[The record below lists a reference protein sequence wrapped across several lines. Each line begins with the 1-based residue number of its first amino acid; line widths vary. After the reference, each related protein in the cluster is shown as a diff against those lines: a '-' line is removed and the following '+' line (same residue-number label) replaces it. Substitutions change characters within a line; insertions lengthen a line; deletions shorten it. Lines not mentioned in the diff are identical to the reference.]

1 MPGKGPLGVCQW
13 PPQNVP
19 GAPLGAQ
26 RTSVLACDARF
37 SWIEEQLWGLQPGG
51 GGRAARLSVTGRLP
65 FGVSVSLSLSLSR
78 SLLGPPLASLPLP
91 VCSPPPTQAG
101 LWAARRWQLNGLLV
115 PDHARPSGSPGDKPW
130 QPAALKGQHPEGG
143 EGEPACVPKPR
154 PSPRWCMVRG
164 EGAIPRHP
172 SPTWS
177 GGRPGLGRPP
187 GGGESA
193 LMSHVGLGFDLG
205 CTPPFLR
212 ASVSPSVFGAPR
224 AHPQGFGGRWC
235 SLWAEPRC
243 PPAYSGPLASRR
255 PHAVRTG

>member
-1 MPGKGPLGVCQW
+1 MSQEPHLGPRGRRCWRATPGSAGSRSSFGGCSLVGAGGPH
-13 PPQNVP
+13 
-19 GAPLGAQ
+19 A
-26 RTSVLACDARF
+26 SAR
-37 SWIEEQLWGLQPGG
+37 P
-51 GGRAARLSVTGRLP
+51 AASL
-65 FGVSVSLSLSLSR
+65 SVSLCLCLSPCPDLCSAHPWSPCLCR
-78 SLLGPPLASLPLP
+78 SAPRLPP
-91 VCSPPPTQAG
+91 QAG

-164 EGAIPRHP
+164 EGAIPRRP